1 MAFIINQGFDLK
13 SPQFNFE
20 RDYFNSVAEL
30 KAAKE
35 DWFPDN
41 FITNVG
47 GTLYQL
53 KKSNSVDNTTGKWR
67 ILKVAPNS
75 TYSHPTGSA
84 ANKVLGLYKFSTDAT
99 SHISSASAVT
109 KDDITKLGIPSA
121 NTHYT
126 TKLIVGNSIT
136 ATNNAAAT
144 NGNVWLNLLDDT
156 TLREKHNIVGSG
168 RATVTSDANGKI
180 TIGVSNYGTA
190 TTSADGLMASTD
202 KEKLDGIAAG
212 ANKTVVDSTLS
223 ASSTNP
229 VQNKVIKVALD
240 GKCQGNDVRLNTGTN
255 VRVNGIALG
264 NASKNINTNGFYV
277 IEKIFTSRPTTV
289 SIVSNVNKV
298 AYYNGYLYG
307 ITAEGQICNNY
318 GNKEQFG
325 VIETT
330 ANNDTLPKAPT
341 NAIYYNKEN
350 GLLYYNTGTTLEK
363 VWDDLSSLTNYAES
377 GDAVGLLNV
386 GDYDAIMEKVN
397 ESPIQVITSEQINSL
412 FT

>member
-41 FITNVG
+41 FITNVD

-212 ANKTVVDSTLS
+212 ANKTIVDSTLS
-223 ASSTNP
+223 TSSTNP
-229 VQNKVIKVALD
+229 VQNKVIKAALEGKVDSDTGVFTVGVGTPELIINTSTADSPSKNNIYATGANGTADIIIQHDNSNGAVNEVVKVNVD
-240 GKCQGNDVRLNTGTN
+240 GIVVNAHSTVGVGDVNNQDWTLTGSKTQITGT
-255 VRVNGIALG
+255 
-264 NASKNINTNGFYV
+264 S
-277 IEKIFTSRPTTV
+277 
-289 SIVSNVNKV
+289 
-298 AYYNGYLYG
+298 
-307 ITAEGQICNNY
+307 
-318 GNKEQFG
+318 
-325 VIETT
+325 
-330 ANNDTLPKAPT
+330 
-341 NAIYYNKEN
+341 
-350 GLLYYNTGTTLEK
+350 
-363 VWDDLSSLTNYAES
+363 
-377 GDAVGLLNV
+377 
-386 GDYDAIMEKVN
+386 
-397 ESPIQVITSEQINSL
+397 ITSPKFVKTGGTSKEILMADGSVATPITTSQIQTL
-412 FT
+412 FN

>member
-180 TIGVSNYGTA
+180 TIGVPNYGTA
-190 TTSADGLMASTD
+190 TTSADGLMASID
-202 KEKLDGIAAG
+202 KEKLDGIAEG

-229 VQNKVIKVALD
+229 VQNKAIKTALE
-240 GKCQGNDVRLNTGTN
+240 GKADSDVGVFTVGVGTPELTINASTADEPSKNKIYATGANGTADIIIQHANSTGAVNDV
-255 VRVNGIALG
+255 V
-264 NASKNINTNGFYV
+264 
-277 IEKIFTSRPTTV
+277 
-289 SIVSNVNKV
+289 
-298 AYYNGYLYG
+298 
-307 ITAEGQICNNY
+307 
-318 GNKEQFG
+318 
-325 VIETT
+325 
-330 ANNDTLPKAPT
+330 
-341 NAIYYNKEN
+341 
-350 GLLYYNTGTTLEK
+350 
-363 VWDDLSSLTNYAES
+363 
-377 GDAVGLLNV
+377 
-386 GDYDAIMEKVN
+386 KVN
-397 ESPIQVITSEQINSL
+397 VDGIVVNAHSAAIGAGDVNNQDWTLTGSKTDITGNSITSPKIVKTGGTSQQALMADGSIATRITEDEIQAL
-412 FT
+412 FN

>member
-180 TIGVSNYGTA
+180 TIGVPNYGTA

-223 ASSTNP
+223 TSSTNP
-229 VQNKVIKVALD
+229 VQNKVIKAALE
-240 GKCQGNDVRLNTGTN
+240 GKADSDTGVFTVGVGTPELIINASTADSPSKNNIYATGANGTADIIIRHDNSNGTVNDVVKVNVDGIVVNAHSTIGVGDINNQDWTLTGSKTQITGT
-255 VRVNGIALG
+255 
-264 NASKNINTNGFYV
+264 S
-277 IEKIFTSRPTTV
+277 
-289 SIVSNVNKV
+289 
-298 AYYNGYLYG
+298 
-307 ITAEGQICNNY
+307 
-318 GNKEQFG
+318 
-325 VIETT
+325 
-330 ANNDTLPKAPT
+330 
-341 NAIYYNKEN
+341 
-350 GLLYYNTGTTLEK
+350 
-363 VWDDLSSLTNYAES
+363 
-377 GDAVGLLNV
+377 
-386 GDYDAIMEKVN
+386 
-397 ESPIQVITSEQINSL
+397 ITSPKFVKTGGTSEEILMADGSVATPITTSQIQTL
-412 FT
+412 FN

>member
-53 KKSNSVDNTTGKWR
+53 KKSNNVDVTTGRWR
-67 ILKVAPNS
+67 ILKVTPNS

-99 SHISSASAVT
+99 SHISSVSTVT
-109 KDDITKLGIPSA
+109 KEDITKLGIPSA
-121 NTHYT
+121 DTHYT

-144 NGNVWLNLLDDT
+144 NGNVWLNLLDNT
-156 TLREKHNIVGSG
+156 TLREKHNIVGTG
-168 RATVTSDANGKI
+168 RASVTSDANGKI
-180 TIGVSNYGTA
+180 TIGVPNYGTA

-223 ASSTNP
+223 TSSTNP
-229 VQNKVIKVALD
+229 VQNKVIKAALEGKADSDMGVFTAGVGTPVLAINANTADEPSNNKIYATGEFGTADIILQHSNSNGAVNEVVKVNVD
-240 GKCQGNDVRLNTGTN
+240 GIVVNEYRAAVGATGNVNNRDWTLTGSKTQITGTS
-255 VRVNGIALG
+255 I
-264 NASKNINTNGFYV
+264 
-277 IEKIFTSRPTTV
+277 TSPKFVKTGGT
-289 SIVSNVNKV
+289 SSQILMADGSV
-298 AYYNGYLYG
+298 A
-307 ITAEGQICNNY
+307 T
-318 GNKEQFG
+318 
-325 VIETT
+325 
-330 ANNDTLPKAPT
+330 
-341 NAIYYNKEN
+341 
-350 GLLYYNTGTTLEK
+350 
-363 VWDDLSSLTNYAES
+363 
-377 GDAVGLLNV
+377 
-386 GDYDAIMEKVN
+386 
-397 ESPIQVITSEQINSL
+397 VITTSQIQAL
-412 FT
+412 FN

>member
-180 TIGVSNYGTA
+180 TIGVPNYGTA

-223 ASSTNP
+223 TSSTNP
-229 VQNKVIKVALD
+229 VQNKVIKAALE
-240 GKCQGNDVRLNTGTN
+240 GKADSDTGVFTVGVGTPELIINASTADSPSKNNIYATGANGTADIIIQHDNSNGTVNDVVKVNVDGIVVNAHSTIGVGDINNQDWTLTGSKTQITGT
-255 VRVNGIALG
+255 
-264 NASKNINTNGFYV
+264 S
-277 IEKIFTSRPTTV
+277 
-289 SIVSNVNKV
+289 
-298 AYYNGYLYG
+298 
-307 ITAEGQICNNY
+307 
-318 GNKEQFG
+318 
-325 VIETT
+325 
-330 ANNDTLPKAPT
+330 
-341 NAIYYNKEN
+341 
-350 GLLYYNTGTTLEK
+350 
-363 VWDDLSSLTNYAES
+363 
-377 GDAVGLLNV
+377 
-386 GDYDAIMEKVN
+386 
-397 ESPIQVITSEQINSL
+397 ITSPKFVKTGGTSEEILMADGSVATPITTSQIQTL
-412 FT
+412 FN

>member
-41 FITNVG
+41 FITNVD

-229 VQNKVIKVALD
+229 VQNKVIKAALE
-240 GKCQGNDVRLNTGTN
+240 GKADSDTGVFTVGVGTPELIINASTADSPSKNNIYATGANGTADIIIRHNNSKGTVNDVVKVNVDGIVVNAHSTIGVGDINNQDWTLTGSKTQITGT
-255 VRVNGIALG
+255 
-264 NASKNINTNGFYV
+264 S
-277 IEKIFTSRPTTV
+277 
-289 SIVSNVNKV
+289 
-298 AYYNGYLYG
+298 
-307 ITAEGQICNNY
+307 
-318 GNKEQFG
+318 
-325 VIETT
+325 
-330 ANNDTLPKAPT
+330 
-341 NAIYYNKEN
+341 
-350 GLLYYNTGTTLEK
+350 
-363 VWDDLSSLTNYAES
+363 
-377 GDAVGLLNV
+377 
-386 GDYDAIMEKVN
+386 
-397 ESPIQVITSEQINSL
+397 ITSPKFVKTGGTSEEILMADGSVATPITTSQIQTL
-412 FT
+412 FN

>member
-53 KKSNSVDNTTGKWR
+53 KKSNSVDDTTGKWR

-109 KDDITKLGIPSA
+109 KEDITKLGIPSA
-121 NTHYT
+121 DTHYT
-126 TKLIVGNSIT
+126 TKLIVGASNAAT
-136 ATNNAAAT
+136 ANAAAT
-144 NGNVWLNLLDDT
+144 NGNVWLNLLDDK

-180 TIGVSNYGTA
+180 TISVPNYSTA
-190 TTSADGLMASTD
+190 TTSADGLMTSVD

-212 ANKTVVDSTLS
+212 ANKTIVDSTLS
-223 ASSTNP
+223 TSSTNP
-229 VQNKVIKVALD
+229 VQNKAIKSALD
-240 GKCQGNDVRLNTGTN
+240 GKADSDVGVFTAGVGTPTLTVNASTADEPSKNKIYATGENGTADIIIQHANSTGAVNEVVKVNVDGIVVNAHSAPIGATGDVNNQDWTLTGSKTQITGT
-255 VRVNGIALG
+255 
-264 NASKNINTNGFYV
+264 
-277 IEKIFTSRPTTV
+277 
-289 SIVSNVNKV
+289 
-298 AYYNGYLYG
+298 
-307 ITAEGQICNNY
+307 
-318 GNKEQFG
+318 
-325 VIETT
+325 
-330 ANNDTLPKAPT
+330 
-341 NAIYYNKEN
+341 
-350 GLLYYNTGTTLEK
+350 
-363 VWDDLSSLTNYAES
+363 SLT
-377 GDAVGLLNV
+377 
-386 GDYDAIMEKVN
+386 
-397 ESPIQVITSEQINSL
+397 SPKFVKTGGTSEEILMADGSVATPITTSQIQTL
-412 FT
+412 FN

>member
-41 FITNVG
+41 FITNVD

-223 ASSTNP
+223 TSSTNP
-229 VQNKVIKVALD
+229 VQNKVIKAALEGKADSDTGVFTVGVGTPELIINASTADSPSKNNIYATGANGTADIIIRHDNSNGAVNEVVKVNVD
-240 GKCQGNDVRLNTGTN
+240 GIVVNTYSSTGIGDVNNQDWTLTGSKTQITGT
-255 VRVNGIALG
+255 
-264 NASKNINTNGFYV
+264 S
-277 IEKIFTSRPTTV
+277 
-289 SIVSNVNKV
+289 
-298 AYYNGYLYG
+298 
-307 ITAEGQICNNY
+307 
-318 GNKEQFG
+318 
-325 VIETT
+325 
-330 ANNDTLPKAPT
+330 
-341 NAIYYNKEN
+341 
-350 GLLYYNTGTTLEK
+350 
-363 VWDDLSSLTNYAES
+363 
-377 GDAVGLLNV
+377 
-386 GDYDAIMEKVN
+386 
-397 ESPIQVITSEQINSL
+397 ITSPKFVKTGGTSEEILMADGSVATPITTSQIQTL
-412 FT
+412 FN

>member
-20 RDYFNSVAEL
+20 RDYFNNVAEL

-53 KKSNSVDNTTGKWR
+53 KKSNSVDSTTGKWR

-75 TYSHPTGSA
+75 TYVHPTGSA
-84 ANKVLGLYKFSTDAT
+84 ANKALGFYKFSTDAT
-99 SHISSASAVT
+99 SHISSVSTVT

-121 NTHYT
+121 DTHYT

-144 NGNVWLNLLDDT
+144 NGNVWLNLLDNT
-156 TLREKHNIVGSG
+156 TLREKHNIVGTG
-168 RATVTSDANGKI
+168 RASVTSDANGKI

-223 ASSTNP
+223 TSSINP
-229 VQNKVIKVALD
+229 VQNKAIKNALD
-240 GKCQGNDVRLNTGTN
+240 GKADSDVGIFTVGVGTPELIINASTADEPSKNKIYAIGANGTADIIIQHDNSTGAADDVVKVNVDGIVVNEYSAGVGAVENVNNKDWTLTGSKTQITGT
-255 VRVNGIALG
+255 
-264 NASKNINTNGFYV
+264 S
-277 IEKIFTSRPTTV
+277 
-289 SIVSNVNKV
+289 
-298 AYYNGYLYG
+298 
-307 ITAEGQICNNY
+307 
-318 GNKEQFG
+318 
-325 VIETT
+325 
-330 ANNDTLPKAPT
+330 
-341 NAIYYNKEN
+341 
-350 GLLYYNTGTTLEK
+350 
-363 VWDDLSSLTNYAES
+363 
-377 GDAVGLLNV
+377 
-386 GDYDAIMEKVN
+386 
-397 ESPIQVITSEQINSL
+397 ITSPKFVKTGGTPNEILMADGSVATPITTSQIQTL
-412 FT
+412 FN

>member
-35 DWFPDN
+35 DWFPNN

-53 KKSNSVDNTTGKWR
+53 KKSNSVDDTTGKWR
-67 ILKVAPNS
+67 ILKVAPDS

-84 ANKVLGLYKFSTDAT
+84 PNKALGFYKFSTDAT
-99 SHISSASAVT
+99 SHISSVSAVT

-156 TLREKHNIVGSG
+156 TLREKHNIVGTG
-168 RATVTSDANGKI
+168 RASVTSDANGKI
-180 TIGVSNYGTA
+180 TIEVQNYGTA
-190 TTSADGLMASTD
+190 TTSADGLMASID
-202 KEKLDGIAAG
+202 KEKLDGIAKG

-229 VQNKVIKVALD
+229 VQNKAIKTALD
-240 GKCQGNDVRLNTGTN
+240 GKADSDVGVFTVGVTTPVLT
-255 VRVNGIALG
+255 V
-264 NASKNINTNGFYV
+264 NASTADEPSKN
-277 IEKIFTSRPTTV
+277 KIYAT
-289 SIVSNVNKV
+289 
-298 AYYNGYLYG
+298 G
-307 ITAEGQICNNY
+307 
-318 GNKEQFG
+318 
-325 VIETT
+325 
-330 ANNDTLPKAPT
+330 
-341 NAIYYNKEN
+341 EN
-350 GLLYYNTGTTLEK
+350 GTADIIIQHANSTG
-363 VWDDLSSLTNYAES
+363 
-377 GDAVGLLNV
+377 AVNEV
-386 GDYDAIMEKVN
+386 VKVN
-397 ESPIQVITSEQINSL
+397 VDGIVVNAHSAPIGAIGDVNNQDWTLTGQKTDITGNSITSPKIVKVGGTSQQILMADGSVATRITEDEIQAL
-412 FT
+412 FN

>member
-41 FITNVG
+41 FITNVN

-99 SHISSASAVT
+99 SHISSASAIT

-156 TLREKHNIVGSG
+156 TLREKHNIVGTG
-168 RATVTSDANGKI
+168 RASVISDANGKI
-180 TIGVSNYGTA
+180 TIEVPNYGTA

-202 KEKLDGIAAG
+202 KEKLDGIAEG

-229 VQNKVIKVALD
+229 VQNKAIKTALE
-240 GKCQGNDVRLNTGTN
+240 GKADSDVGVFTVGVGTPELAINASTADEPSKNLIYATGANGTADIIIRHANSTGAVNDVVKVNVDGIVVNAHSAAIGAGDVNNQDWTLTGSKTQITGT
-255 VRVNGIALG
+255 
-264 NASKNINTNGFYV
+264 S
-277 IEKIFTSRPTTV
+277 
-289 SIVSNVNKV
+289 
-298 AYYNGYLYG
+298 
-307 ITAEGQICNNY
+307 
-318 GNKEQFG
+318 
-325 VIETT
+325 
-330 ANNDTLPKAPT
+330 
-341 NAIYYNKEN
+341 
-350 GLLYYNTGTTLEK
+350 
-363 VWDDLSSLTNYAES
+363 
-377 GDAVGLLNV
+377 
-386 GDYDAIMEKVN
+386 
-397 ESPIQVITSEQINSL
+397 ITSPKFVKTGGTSKEILMADGSVATPITTSQIQTL
-412 FT
+412 FN

>member
-41 FITNVG
+41 FITNVD

-229 VQNKVIKVALD
+229 VQNKVIKAALE
-240 GKCQGNDVRLNTGTN
+240 GKADSDTGVFTVGVGTPELIINASTADSPSKNNIYATGANGTADIIIRHDNSNGTVNDVVKVNVDGIVVNAHSTIGVGDINNQDWTLTGSKTQITGT
-255 VRVNGIALG
+255 
-264 NASKNINTNGFYV
+264 S
-277 IEKIFTSRPTTV
+277 
-289 SIVSNVNKV
+289 
-298 AYYNGYLYG
+298 
-307 ITAEGQICNNY
+307 
-318 GNKEQFG
+318 
-325 VIETT
+325 
-330 ANNDTLPKAPT
+330 
-341 NAIYYNKEN
+341 
-350 GLLYYNTGTTLEK
+350 
-363 VWDDLSSLTNYAES
+363 
-377 GDAVGLLNV
+377 
-386 GDYDAIMEKVN
+386 
-397 ESPIQVITSEQINSL
+397 ITSPKFVKTGGTSEEILMADGSVATPITTSQIQTL
-412 FT
+412 FN

>member
-20 RDYFNSVAEL
+20 RDYFNNVAEL

-53 KKSNSVDNTTGKWR
+53 KKSNSVDSTTGKWR
-67 ILKVAPNS
+67 ILKVAPDS

-84 ANKVLGLYKFSTDAT
+84 ANKALGFYKFSTDAT
-99 SHISSASAVT
+99 SHISSVSTVT
-109 KDDITKLGIPSA
+109 KNDITKLGIPSA
-121 NTHYT
+121 DTHYT

-223 ASSTNP
+223 TSSINP
-229 VQNKVIKVALD
+229 VQNKVIKAALED
-240 GKCQGNDVRLNTGTN
+240 KADSDVGVFTVGVGTPELIINASTADEPSKNMIYATGATGTADIIIQHANSTGAVDDVVKVN
-255 VRVNGIALG
+255 VDGIVVNEHRAAVGAIG
-264 NASKNINTNGFYV
+264 D
-277 IEKIFTSRPTTV
+277 
-289 SIVSNVNKV
+289 
-298 AYYNGYLYG
+298 
-307 ITAEGQICNNY
+307 
-318 GNKEQFG
+318 
-325 VIETT
+325 
-330 ANNDTLPKAPT
+330 ANNQDWTL
-341 NAIYYNKEN
+341 
-350 GLLYYNTGTTLEK
+350 TGSKTQITGK
-363 VWDDLSSLTNYAES
+363 S
-377 GDAVGLLNV
+377 
-386 GDYDAIMEKVN
+386 
-397 ESPIQVITSEQINSL
+397 ITSPKVIKTGGTSEEILMADGSVATSITTSQIQAL
-412 FT
+412 FN

>member
-41 FITNVG
+41 FITNVD

-229 VQNKVIKVALD
+229 VQNKAIKTALE
-240 GKCQGNDVRLNTGTN
+240 GKADSDVGVFTVGVGTPELTINASTADEPSKNKIYATGANGTADIIIRHDNSNGTVNDVVKVNVDGIVVNAHSTIGVGDINNQDWTLTGSKTQITGT
-255 VRVNGIALG
+255 
-264 NASKNINTNGFYV
+264 S
-277 IEKIFTSRPTTV
+277 
-289 SIVSNVNKV
+289 
-298 AYYNGYLYG
+298 
-307 ITAEGQICNNY
+307 
-318 GNKEQFG
+318 
-325 VIETT
+325 
-330 ANNDTLPKAPT
+330 
-341 NAIYYNKEN
+341 
-350 GLLYYNTGTTLEK
+350 
-363 VWDDLSSLTNYAES
+363 
-377 GDAVGLLNV
+377 
-386 GDYDAIMEKVN
+386 
-397 ESPIQVITSEQINSL
+397 ITSPKFVKTGGTSEEILMADGSVATPITTSQIQTL
-412 FT
+412 FN

>member
-41 FITNVG
+41 FITNVD

-229 VQNKVIKVALD
+229 VQNKVIKAALEGKVDSDTGVFTVGVGTPELIINASTADSPSKNNIYATGANGTADIIIQHDNSNGAVNEVVKVNVD
-240 GKCQGNDVRLNTGTN
+240 GIVVNAHSTVGVGDVNNQDWTLTGSKTQITGT
-255 VRVNGIALG
+255 
-264 NASKNINTNGFYV
+264 S
-277 IEKIFTSRPTTV
+277 
-289 SIVSNVNKV
+289 
-298 AYYNGYLYG
+298 
-307 ITAEGQICNNY
+307 
-318 GNKEQFG
+318 
-325 VIETT
+325 
-330 ANNDTLPKAPT
+330 
-341 NAIYYNKEN
+341 
-350 GLLYYNTGTTLEK
+350 
-363 VWDDLSSLTNYAES
+363 
-377 GDAVGLLNV
+377 
-386 GDYDAIMEKVN
+386 
-397 ESPIQVITSEQINSL
+397 ITSPKFVKTGGTSKEILMADGSVATPITTSQIQTL
-412 FT
+412 FN

>member
-20 RDYFNSVAEL
+20 RDYFNNVAEL

-53 KKSNSVDNTTGKWR
+53 KKSNSVDSTTGKWR

-84 ANKVLGLYKFSTDAT
+84 PNKALGFYKFSTDAT
-99 SHISSASAVT
+99 SHISSVSAVT

-121 NTHYT
+121 DTHYT

-144 NGNVWLNLLDDT
+144 NGNVWLNLLDNT
-156 TLREKHNIVGSG
+156 TLREKHNIVGTG
-168 RATVTSDANGKI
+168 RASVTSDANGKI

-223 ASSTNP
+223 TSSINP
-229 VQNKVIKVALD
+229 VQNKVIKAALE
-240 GKCQGNDVRLNTGTN
+240 GKADSDVGVFTVGVGTPELTINASTADEPSKNKIYATGATGTADIIIQHANSTGAVDDVVKVN
-255 VRVNGIALG
+255 VDGIVVNEHRAAIGAIG
-264 NASKNINTNGFYV
+264 D
-277 IEKIFTSRPTTV
+277 
-289 SIVSNVNKV
+289 
-298 AYYNGYLYG
+298 
-307 ITAEGQICNNY
+307 
-318 GNKEQFG
+318 
-325 VIETT
+325 
-330 ANNDTLPKAPT
+330 ANNQDWTL
-341 NAIYYNKEN
+341 
-350 GLLYYNTGTTLEK
+350 TGSKTQITGK
-363 VWDDLSSLTNYAES
+363 S
-377 GDAVGLLNV
+377 
-386 GDYDAIMEKVN
+386 
-397 ESPIQVITSEQINSL
+397 ITSPKFVKTGGTSEEILMADGSVATSITTSQIQAL
-412 FT
+412 FN

>member
-180 TIGVSNYGTA
+180 TIGVPNYGTA
-190 TTSADGLMASTD
+190 TTSADGLMASID
-202 KEKLDGIAAG
+202 KEKLDGIAEG

-229 VQNKVIKVALD
+229 VQNKVIKAALE
-240 GKCQGNDVRLNTGTN
+240 GKADSDMGIFTSGVGTPVLAINANTADEPSNNHIYATGETGTADIVIQHSNSNGAINEVVKVN
-255 VRVNGIALG
+255 VDGIVVNDYSYRLGALG
-264 NASKNINTNGFYV
+264 NINNLDWTLTENKTNITGKSV
-277 IEKIFTSRPTTV
+277 TSPKIVKTGGTSQQALMADGSVATCITT
-289 SIVSNVNKV
+289 S
-298 AYYNGYLYG
+298 
-307 ITAEGQICNNY
+307 QI
-318 GNKEQFG
+318 Q
-325 VIETT
+325 
-330 ANNDTLPKAPT
+330 TLF
-341 NAIYYNKEN
+341 N
-350 GLLYYNTGTTLEK
+350 
-363 VWDDLSSLTNYAES
+363 
-377 GDAVGLLNV
+377 
-386 GDYDAIMEKVN
+386 
-397 ESPIQVITSEQINSL
+397 
-412 FT
+412 

>member
-41 FITNVG
+41 FITNVD

-109 KDDITKLGIPSA
+109 KNDITKLGIPSA

-229 VQNKVIKVALD
+229 VQNKAIKTALE
-240 GKCQGNDVRLNTGTN
+240 GKADSDVGVFTVGVGTPELTIKASTADEPSKNKIYATGANGTADIIIRHDNSNGTVNDVVKVNVDGIVVNAHSTIGVGDINNQDWTLTGSKTQITGT
-255 VRVNGIALG
+255 
-264 NASKNINTNGFYV
+264 S
-277 IEKIFTSRPTTV
+277 
-289 SIVSNVNKV
+289 
-298 AYYNGYLYG
+298 
-307 ITAEGQICNNY
+307 
-318 GNKEQFG
+318 
-325 VIETT
+325 
-330 ANNDTLPKAPT
+330 
-341 NAIYYNKEN
+341 
-350 GLLYYNTGTTLEK
+350 
-363 VWDDLSSLTNYAES
+363 
-377 GDAVGLLNV
+377 
-386 GDYDAIMEKVN
+386 
-397 ESPIQVITSEQINSL
+397 ITSPKFVKTGGTSKEILMADGSVATPITTSQIQTL
-412 FT
+412 FN

>member
-180 TIGVSNYGTA
+180 TIGVPNYGTA
-190 TTSADGLMASTD
+190 TTSADGLMASID
-202 KEKLDGIAAG
+202 KEKLDGIAEG

-223 ASSTNP
+223 TSSTNP
-229 VQNKVIKVALD
+229 VQNKVIKAALEGKADSDTGVFTVGVGTPELIINASTADSPSKNNIYATGANGTADIIIRHDNSNGAVNEVVKVNVD
-240 GKCQGNDVRLNTGTN
+240 GIVVNTYSSTGIGDVNNQDWTLTRSKTQITGT
-255 VRVNGIALG
+255 
-264 NASKNINTNGFYV
+264 S
-277 IEKIFTSRPTTV
+277 
-289 SIVSNVNKV
+289 
-298 AYYNGYLYG
+298 
-307 ITAEGQICNNY
+307 
-318 GNKEQFG
+318 
-325 VIETT
+325 
-330 ANNDTLPKAPT
+330 
-341 NAIYYNKEN
+341 
-350 GLLYYNTGTTLEK
+350 
-363 VWDDLSSLTNYAES
+363 
-377 GDAVGLLNV
+377 
-386 GDYDAIMEKVN
+386 
-397 ESPIQVITSEQINSL
+397 ITSPKFVKTGGTSEEILMADGSVATPITTSQIQTL
-412 FT
+412 FN

>member
-180 TIGVSNYGTA
+180 TIGVPNYGTA

-202 KEKLDGIAAG
+202 KEKLDGIAEG

-229 VQNKVIKVALD
+229 VQNKVIKAALE
-240 GKCQGNDVRLNTGTN
+240 GKADNDMGVFTSGVGTPVLAINANTADEPSNNKIYATGETGTADIILQHFNSNGAVNEVVKVN
-255 VRVNGIALG
+255 VDGIVVNAYSYRLG
-264 NASKNINTNGFYV
+264 AIGNINNLDWTL
-277 IEKIFTSRPTTV
+277 T
-289 SIVSNVNKV
+289 
-298 AYYNGYLYG
+298 
-307 ITAEGQICNNY
+307 
-318 GNKEQFG
+318 GNKTQ
-325 VIETT
+325 I
-330 ANNDTLPKAPT
+330 
-341 NAIYYNKEN
+341 
-350 GLLYYNTGTTLEK
+350 TGT
-363 VWDDLSSLTNYAES
+363 S
-377 GDAVGLLNV
+377 
-386 GDYDAIMEKVN
+386 
-397 ESPIQVITSEQINSL
+397 ITSPKFVKTGGTSEEILMADGSVATPITTSQIQAL
-412 FT
+412 FN

>member
-180 TIGVSNYGTA
+180 TIGVPNYGTA

-223 ASSTNP
+223 TSSTNP
-229 VQNKVIKVALD
+229 VQNKVIKAALE
-240 GKCQGNDVRLNTGTN
+240 GKADSDTGVFT
-255 VRVNGIALG
+255 VGVGTPELII
-264 NASKNINTNGFYV
+264 NASTADSPSKNIIYATGANGTAD
-277 IEKIFTSRPTTV
+277 IIIRHDNSNGTV
-289 SIVSNVNKV
+289 NDVVKVNVDGIVVNAHSTIGVGDINNQDWTLTGSK
-298 AYYNGYLYG
+298 
-307 ITAEGQICNNY
+307 TQI
-318 GNKEQFG
+318 
-325 VIETT
+325 
-330 ANNDTLPKAPT
+330 
-341 NAIYYNKEN
+341 
-350 GLLYYNTGTTLEK
+350 TGT
-363 VWDDLSSLTNYAES
+363 S
-377 GDAVGLLNV
+377 
-386 GDYDAIMEKVN
+386 
-397 ESPIQVITSEQINSL
+397 ITSPKFVKTGGTSEEILMADGSVATPITTSQIQTL
-412 FT
+412 FN

>member
-229 VQNKVIKVALD
+229 VQNKAIKTALEGKADSDVGVFTVGVGTPELIINASTADSPSKNNIYATGANGTADIIIRHDNSNGAVNEVVKVNVD
-240 GKCQGNDVRLNTGTN
+240 GIVVNAHSTVGVGDVNNQDWTLTGSKTQITGT
-255 VRVNGIALG
+255 
-264 NASKNINTNGFYV
+264 S
-277 IEKIFTSRPTTV
+277 
-289 SIVSNVNKV
+289 
-298 AYYNGYLYG
+298 
-307 ITAEGQICNNY
+307 
-318 GNKEQFG
+318 
-325 VIETT
+325 
-330 ANNDTLPKAPT
+330 
-341 NAIYYNKEN
+341 
-350 GLLYYNTGTTLEK
+350 
-363 VWDDLSSLTNYAES
+363 
-377 GDAVGLLNV
+377 
-386 GDYDAIMEKVN
+386 
-397 ESPIQVITSEQINSL
+397 ITSPKFVKTGGTSKEILMADGSVATPITTSQIQTL
-412 FT
+412 FN

>member
-190 TTSADGLMASTD
+190 TTSADGLMASID

-223 ASSTNP
+223 TSSTNP
-229 VQNKVIKVALD
+229 VQNKVIKAALE
-240 GKCQGNDVRLNTGTN
+240 GKADSDVGVFTVGVGTPELT
-255 VRVNGIALG
+255 I
-264 NASKNINTNGFYV
+264 NASTADSPSKNIIYATGANGTADIIIQHANSTGAV
-277 IEKIFTSRPTTV
+277 DEVVKV
-289 SIVSNVNKV
+289 NVDGIVVN
-298 AYYNGYLYG
+298 AYSAATGAGDVNNQDWTL
-307 ITAEGQICNNY
+307 TRSKTQI
-318 GNKEQFG
+318 
-325 VIETT
+325 
-330 ANNDTLPKAPT
+330 
-341 NAIYYNKEN
+341 
-350 GLLYYNTGTTLEK
+350 TGT
-363 VWDDLSSLTNYAES
+363 S
-377 GDAVGLLNV
+377 
-386 GDYDAIMEKVN
+386 
-397 ESPIQVITSEQINSL
+397 ITSPKFVKTGGTSQQALMADGSVATPITTSQIQTL
-412 FT
+412 FN